1 MSDANKFLFI
11 GGCADGQRLAVPPGQ
26 HTVVVPRPF
35 KPKPYPGIPLEAE
48 TAAVDHYEHQ
58 YVVFPHVS
66 VFGLRGMDAK
76 RLAKILVDK
85 YPQHEDKDTP
95 PEACS
100 RPMDDRAN
108 HPQPQA

>member
-1 MSDANKFLFI
+1 MIDPVTPKFLFI
-11 GGCADGQRLAVPPGQ
+11 GGCADGQRLAVPPGV
-26 HTVVVPRPF
+26 HTFLVPRPF

-76 RLAKILVDK
+76 RLVKILVEK
-85 YPQHEDKDTP
+85 YPQHEDKTIPSSAAPAPLCD
-95 PEACS
+95 
-100 RPMDDRAN
+100 RP
-108 HPQPQA
+108 HFP